1 MDRSMDHDIVPFP
14 PARKVIVDA
23 GRLTSR
29 RHIVHGLLE
38 FVTIST

>member
-1 MDRSMDHDIVPFP
+1 MDRNVNHDILPFP
-14 PARKVIVDA
+14 PARRVIVDA
-23 GRLTSR
+23 GRLVSR